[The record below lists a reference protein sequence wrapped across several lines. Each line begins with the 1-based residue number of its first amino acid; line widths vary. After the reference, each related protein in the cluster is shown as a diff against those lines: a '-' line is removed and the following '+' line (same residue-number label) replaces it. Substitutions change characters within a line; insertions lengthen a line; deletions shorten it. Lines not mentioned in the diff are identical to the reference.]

1 MKLNLKI
8 PVCFFDLETT
18 GTNIQHDRIIEIA
31 VTKVFPSGEIV
42 RKTNLINPGMPIPV
56 ESIAFHGITDNDV
69 KGKPSFKE
77 VARDYAK
84 LFEGS
89 DLSGFNI
96 MKFDVPVLVEEFL
109 RCDVEFD
116 YTRKKVIDS
125 QKIFHMMEKRTLK
138 AAYLFY
144 CGKDLDNSHSAE
156 SDTDASM
163 EVLLAQIERYEN
175 QDVTDPSGNKVGEIR
190 NDMEVLSKLTT
201 QGMVDL
207 AGRMIL
213 NPKGEIIYNFGKHK
227 GKEVKAVF
235 KEDPAFYDWV
245 MNGDFS
251 LDTKRKL
258 TEIKLSMLRK

>member
-8 PVCFFDLETT
+8 PICFFDLETT

-31 VTKVFPSGEIV
+31 VTKLFPSGEII
-42 RKTNLINPGMPIPV
+42 RKANLVNPTIPIPA
-56 ESIAFHGITDNDV
+56 ESSMFHGITDEDV
-69 KGKPSFKE
+69 KGKPTFKE

-116 YTRKKVIDS
+116 YTRKKIIDS

-138 AAYLFY
+138 AAYQFY
-144 CGKDLDNSHSAE
+144 CKKDLDNSHSAE

-163 EVLLAQIERYEN
+163 EVLLAQIERYES
-175 QDVTDPSGNKVGEIR
+175 QEVTDPQGNKIGEIR
-190 NDMEVLSKLTT
+190 NDMEILAKLTS

-213 NPKGEIIYNFGKHK
+213 TPKGDIIYNFGKHK
-227 GKEVKAVF
+227 GKDVKLVF

>member
-8 PVCFFDLETT
+8 PICFFDLETT

-31 VTKVFPSGEIV
+31 VTKVFPSGEIT
-42 RKTNLINPGMPIPV
+42 RKANLINPTIPIPP
-56 ESIAFHGITDNDV
+56 ESTVFHGITDEDV
-69 KGKPSFKE
+69 KGKPTFKE
-77 VARDYAK
+77 VAREYAK

-96 MKFDVPVLVEEFL
+96 VKFDVPVLVEEFL
-109 RCDVEFD
+109 RADVEFD
-116 YTRKKVIDS
+116 YTRKKIIDS

-138 AAYLFY
+138 AAYQFY

-156 SDTDASM
+156 ADTDASM
-163 EVLLAQIERYEN
+163 EVLLSQIERYEN
-175 QDVTDPSGNKVGEIR
+175 QDVTDTLGGKVGEIR
-190 NDMEVLSKLTT
+190 NDMEVLSKLTS

-213 NPKGEIIYNFGKHK
+213 TPKGEIIFNFGKHK
-227 GKEVKAVF
+227 GKEVMATL

-258 TEIKLSMLRK
+258 TELKLRMLRK

>member
-8 PVCFFDLETT
+8 PICFFDLETT

-31 VTKVFPSGEIV
+31 VTKLFPSGEII
-42 RKTNLINPGMPIPV
+42 RKANLINPTIPIPA
-56 ESIAFHGITDNDV
+56 ESSMFHGITDEDV
-69 KGKPSFKE
+69 KGKPTFKE
-77 VARDYAK
+77 VAREYAK

-116 YTRKKVIDS
+116 YTRKKIIDS

-138 AAYLFY
+138 AAYQFY
-144 CGKDLDNSHSAE
+144 CNKNLDNSHSAE

-163 EVLLAQIERYEN
+163 EVLVAQIERYEA
-175 QDVTDPSGNKVGEIR
+175 QDVTDPQGNKVGEIR
-190 NDMEVLSKLTT
+190 NDMEVLSKLTS

-213 NPKGEIIYNFGKHK
+213 TPKGDIIYNFGKHK
-227 GKEVKAVF
+227 GKAVKSVF

-258 TEIKLSMLRK
+258 TEIKLSMLKK

>member
-42 RKTNLINPGMPIPV
+42 RKTNLINPTIPIPA
-56 ESIAFHGITDNDV
+56 ESIAFHGITEEDV
-69 KGKPSFKE
+69 KGKPTFKE

-96 MKFDVPVLVEEFL
+96 LKFDVPVLVEEFL

-116 YTRKKVIDS
+116 YARKKIIDS

-138 AAYLFY
+138 AAYQFY
-144 CGKDLDNSHSAE
+144 CGKNLDNSHSAE

-175 QDVTDPSGNKVGEIR
+175 QDVTDPNGNKVGEIK

-201 QGMVDL
+201 ENMIDL
-207 AGRMIL
+207 AGRMIK
-213 NPKGEIIYNFGKHK
+213 NQKGDTIFNFGKHK
-227 GKEVKAVF
+227 GKEVKATL

>member
-8 PVCFFDLETT
+8 PICFFDLETT

-42 RKTNLINPGMPIPV
+42 RKANLINPGIPIPP
-56 ESIAFHGITDNDV
+56 ESIMFHGITDEDV
-69 KGKPSFKE
+69 KGKPTFKE
-77 VARDYAK
+77 VAREYAK

-116 YTRKKVIDS
+116 YSRKKIIDS

-138 AAYLFY
+138 AAYRFY
-144 CGKDLDNSHSAE
+144 CNKDLDNSHSAE

-163 EVLLAQIERYEN
+163 EVLLSQIERYEN
-175 QDVTDPSGNKVGEIR
+175 QDVTDTQGNKVGQIV
-190 NDMEVLSKLTT
+190 NDMEVLSKLTS

-207 AGRMIL
+207 AGRMIITQ
-213 NPKGEIIYNFGKHK
+213 KGDIIYNFGKHK
-227 GKEVKAVF
+227 GKEVKSVF